1 MHAKNS
7 NIGYECARFRGEV
20 YSDTKKI
27 ERGGMVIEEALGNGV
42 NGIRLRDL
50 GE

>member
-7 NIGYECARFRGEV
+7 NIGYECARFPGEGRG

-27 ERGGMVIEEALGNGV
+27 KRGGTVIEEALGNGV
-42 NGIRLRDL
+42 NG
-50 GE
+50 